1 MGNQFTVEAPDFDR
15 IKRETGVSTLEGI
28 TLLWRVANDEAES
41 RRAGVRSAT
50 ERMEPKALLLTPAV
64 NQNDLD
70 TQFSTV
76 LRFDGAASVNLTGLQ
91 ARPDPTIVIIFVL
104 GAGTITLK
112 NQNVGSIDRNRI
124 VTASGG
130 DVAITTN
137 RSVMLMYTNLR
148 WRELKWM

>member
-1 MGNQFTVEAPDFDR
+1 MSNQFTVEAPDFER
-15 IKRETGVSTLEGI
+15 IRQETGTETQTAV

-41 RRAGVRSAT
+41 RRAGVRAAT
-50 ERMEPKALLLTPAV
+50 ERIEPKALLLTPSV

-70 TQFSTV
+70 TKFSTV
-76 LRFDGAASVNLTGLQ
+76 LRFDGASSINLTGLQ
-91 ARPDPTIVIIFVL
+91 ARPDPCIVILFVL

-112 NQNVGSIDRNRI
+112 NESASSIARNRI

-137 RSVMLMYTNLR
+137 RSLMLMYTNTR
-148 WRELKWM
+148 WREMKWM